1 MANKRKSHVEVAK
14 TGLSVWFAQYLDDIT
29 CGLICYQ
36 SKSVKKTANQI
47 LQDIETNRI
56 VIYVKEGCGYC
67 KAGKEFLFNNANGNE
82 IYVKN
87 GESIDHRF
95 ALKKLLAKPSIS
107 FPVIIIDGIFHGGS
121 DDVVDNSDTII
132 NIIKTN
138 KELLTIKSGHENIEW
153 SPYIQENSKFKPF
166 VPPGGK
172 NKSMRLLF
180 CNVQT
185 HVYSNVLRLWSLF
198 HVILLLLIWI
208 FLQLNI
214 NIYIVV
220 LIIWILTIDIFMF
233 EILGSNPFSFLST
246 LSTIIIW
253 KRRGNAV
260 TSIPY
265 KVVFFIYLNALIKI
279 LYDIHFVSINSV
291 NTNVNKILILSAI
304 VNSSMLALTR
314 F

>member
-1 MANKRKSHVEVAK
+1 ME
-14 TGLSVWFAQYLDDIT
+14 
-29 CGLICYQ
+29 
-36 SKSVKKTANQI
+36 
-47 LQDIETNRI
+47 E
-56 VIYVKEGCGYC
+56 
-67 KAGKEFLFNNANGNE
+67 
-82 IYVKN
+82 
-87 GESIDHRF
+87 
-95 ALKKLLAKPSIS
+95 
-107 FPVIIIDGIFHGGS
+107 
-121 DDVVDNSDTII
+121 NSETII

-314 F
+314 FWPSTAATRAAVMIFSTCNCLIRNINKSNISKNNVSKVATDEYSTVEDEPKNV